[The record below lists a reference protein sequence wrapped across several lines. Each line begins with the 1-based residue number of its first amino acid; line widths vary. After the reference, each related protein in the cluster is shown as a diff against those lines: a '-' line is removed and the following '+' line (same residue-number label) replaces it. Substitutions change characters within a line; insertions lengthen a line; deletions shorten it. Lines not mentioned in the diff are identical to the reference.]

1 MNSTNKQYG
10 LVVCGGLSTRMG
22 MDKSMLDYHGMPQRY
37 YLYELL
43 ENICDEVFISCN
55 KHQAA
60 TIPSK
65 YNKIVDADKY
75 TEIGPMAAL
84 LSAFEAHP
92 ECSFLTVGCDY
103 PFIDKAHLIQLIGQ
117 AQHTEYGASYYN
129 PESIHYEPLLSDY
142 HYTIK
147 NYLQQQFSKKNYSIQ
162 QVLKQL
168 DMKRVTPEDLK
179 ILTSVD
185 TKETYEQAKRQL
197 SNS

>member
-1 MNSTNKQYG
+1 MSSTSKQYG

-22 MDKSMLDYHGMPQRY
+22 IDKSMLDYHGLPQRY

-75 TEIGPMAAL
+75 TQIGPMAAL
-84 LSAFEAHP
+84 LSAFEAHSQ
-92 ECSFLTVGCDY
+92 CSFLTVGCDY
-103 PFIDKAHLIQLIGQ
+103 PFIDKAHLARLIDD
-117 AQHTEYGASYYN
+117 AQDTEYVASYYN
-129 PESIHYEPLLSDY
+129 PESKYYEPLLSDY
-142 HYTIK
+142 HYTI
-147 NYLQQQFSKKNYSIQ
+147 NNHLQQQFSIKNYSIQ
-162 QVLKQL
+162 KLLKQL
-168 DMKRVTPEDLK
+168 DVKKVVPKDLN

>member
-1 MNSTNKQYG
+1 MSSTSKQYG

-22 MDKSMLDYHGMPQRY
+22 IDKSMLDYHGLPQRY

-75 TEIGPMAAL
+75 TQIGPMAAL

-92 ECSFLTVGCDY
+92 QCSFLTVGCDY
-103 PFIDKAHLIQLIGQ
+103 PFINKAHLTRLIDDVQ
-117 AQHTEYGASYYN
+117 DTEYVASYYN
-129 PESIHYEPLLSDY
+129 PESKYYEPLLSDY
-142 HYTIK
+142 HYTT
-147 NYLQQQFSKKNYSIQ
+147 NNHLQQQFSNKNYSIQ
-162 QVLKQL
+162 KILKQL
-168 DMKRVTPEDLK
+168 DVKKVVPKDLN